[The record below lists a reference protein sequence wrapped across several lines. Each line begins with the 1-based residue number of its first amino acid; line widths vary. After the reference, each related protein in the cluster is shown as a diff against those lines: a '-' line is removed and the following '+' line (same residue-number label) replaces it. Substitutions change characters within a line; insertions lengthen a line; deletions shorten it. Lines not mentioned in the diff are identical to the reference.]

1 MQYIFKG
8 YWKLSFEELEQKNFL
23 QKIGFL
29 SCIVG
34 WSDFEREKM
43 LNFLHYVH
51 YAVPNCCRTPIPKL
65 HAFSL
70 VTGTRKIFTVTL
82 KRAIF
87 ITFLK
92 GSPETNLFFA
102 LFKSKNWRETPKL
115 FFKTIFQI
123 TIILPIFGEF
133 FFLIVILNFYFLPLF
148 FEVYGRFLQVFK
160 KNNF

>member
-1 MQYIFKG
+1 MIVLFLSGLLCLCIFAHFQNKVNIRISKGVIAQMQYIFKG

-43 LNFLHYVH
+43 LNFLH

-102 LFKSKNWRETPKL
+102 LFKSENWRETPKL
-115 FFKTIFQI
+115 FFKTIF
-123 TIILPIFGEF
+123 
-133 FFLIVILNFYFLPLF
+133 
-148 FEVYGRFLQVFK
+148 
-160 KNNF
+160 